1 MLGVFVTP
9 PRGHSF
15 TVAYDVS
22 DRIVQLAVWFR
33 AKDPAFNAP
42 ISPLGQV
49 VFWHQGMCLSN
60 DGNGSP

>member
-15 TVAYDVS
+15 TVAHDVS

-33 AKDPAFNAP
+33 AKDPAFNAK

-49 VFWHQGMCLSN
+49 GFWVHDTRVSN
-60 DGNGSP
+60 DKKNFA